1 MSCHALTWKHKA
13 MVVLL
18 DNLKTGSSKV
28 SEECDWFGGGGDG
41 DIYSYLSL

>member
-1 MSCHALTWKHKA
+1 M
-13 MVVLL
+13 VLL